1 MSSLLDRAAALLRA
15 NTRTASLDGRR
26 FRFTVPSGGR
36 YPFQWFW
43 DSCFH
48 AIVWAR
54 IDPARGADEL
64 RSLLAWQR
72 DDGFVPHVIF
82 WDESLV
88 PRFSWQYLESRGLL
102 DVLPGR
108 RPRVTAMIQ
117 PPVLAQA
124 VEAVVEAGGDGF
136 LDEALPALGHYYRFL
151 ESARDPDR
159 DGLISI
165 ISQFESGLDFSPAYD
180 PPSRRSVP
188 TPRRLGLSARFPQ
201 VLNKLVGYDER
212 AVFTVNRRHRED
224 VLVNSVYADGLRA
237 LARLA
242 GRAREEEL
250 ERWAESAAAR
260 VLGALL
266 DRCYDERRGLF
277 FNLDG
282 PRERRADRVKT
293 IISLSPLLLADLPSD
308 VASRLVE
315 HLTDPSE
322 FWAPFPVPSV
332 ALDERAF
339 SSRSLV
345 DGSRRIWRG
354 PCSLSTNWLL
364 WLGLGRHG
372 HSELADVLA
381 ERSRELVVHGG
392 FNEFFDPLSA
402 EAVGEPE
409 FGWATLAA
417 VM

>member
-1 MSSLLDRAAALLRA
+1 MSGLLDSAGALLRE
-15 NTRTASLDGRR
+15 NTRTATLDGRS
-26 FRFTVPSGGR
+26 FRFSVPSGGR

-72 DDGFVPHVIF
+72 EDGFVPHVIF
-82 WDESLV
+82 WDERLV
-88 PRFSWQYLESRGLL
+88 KRFSWQYLESRGPL
-102 DVLPGR
+102 DALPGR
-108 RPRVTAMIQ
+108 RPRTSAMIQ

-124 VEAVVEAGGDGF
+124 LEAVVDAGDDAF
-136 LDEALPALGHYYRFL
+136 LGEALPAVERYYRFL
-151 ESARDPDR
+151 ERARDPDR
-159 DGLISI
+159 DALISI

-180 PPSRRSVP
+180 PPSPGPVP
-188 TPRRLGLSARFPQ
+188 SPRRLGLSARLPQ
-201 VLNKLVGYDER
+201 VLNKLAGYDER
-212 AVFTVNRRHRED
+212 AVFRLNRRHRED

-242 GRAREEEL
+242 GRVGQAEL
-250 ERWAESAAAR
+250 ERWAESASAR
-260 VLGALL
+260 VLTALL
-266 DRCYDERRGLF
+266 DRCYDERAGLF

-282 PRERRADRVKT
+282 PHERRADRVKT
-293 IISLSPLLLADLPSD
+293 IISLAPLLLADLPAD
-308 VASRLVE
+308 VVSRLVE
-315 HLTDPSE
+315 HLTAPTE

-332 ALDERAF
+332 ALDEQAF

-354 PCSLSTNWLL
+354 PGSLSTNWLL

-372 HSELADVLA
+372 HAELAGVLA
-381 ERSRELVVHGG
+381 ERSRQLVERGG
-392 FNEFFDPLSA
+392 FNEFYDPLDG
-402 EAVGEPE
+402 EPVGEPQ